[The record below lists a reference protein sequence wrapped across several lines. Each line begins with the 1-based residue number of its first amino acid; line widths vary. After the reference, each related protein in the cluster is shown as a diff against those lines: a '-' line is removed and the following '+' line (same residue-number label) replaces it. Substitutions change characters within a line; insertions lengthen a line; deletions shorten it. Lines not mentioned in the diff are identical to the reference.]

1 MRATVRS
8 SGRGETVQLHIQ
20 GISAA
25 VDHAVLPGPGPVR
38 DEPTPEE
45 LLAASLASC
54 TATAMEL
61 YSRRKDWEV
70 GLIEV
75 DVDYAP
81 SQRGSPTRCTIVVRL
96 PESLAPGRRDRL
108 MQVGAT
114 SGIHRTLEGEVVFDE
129 RLELLPA
136 AAAIGQDPEAATEP
150 RRRRIP
156 ILNGLRGA
164 LKAPQG

>member
-1 MRATVRS
+1 MKATVRS
-8 SGRGETVQLHIQ
+8 TGHGETVQLHIE
-20 GISAA
+20 GITST
-25 VDHAVLPGPGPVR
+25 PGPAHLPEFVR
-38 DEPTPEE
+38 DEPTPHE

-61 YSRRKDWEV
+61 YARRKGWEV

-81 SQRGSPTRCTIVVRL
+81 SQRGSPTRCTTVVRL
-96 PESLAPGRRDRL
+96 PESLSPEQRDRL

-114 SGIHRTLEGEVVFDE
+114 SGIHRTLEGEVVFEE
-129 RLELLPA
+129 RLELA
-136 AAAIGQDPEAATEP
+136 AAPPPGIQAAYASAEP

-156 ILNGLRGA
+156 ILNGIREA

>member
-1 MRATVRS
+1 MKATVRC
-8 SGRGETVQLHIQ
+8 SGSGQTVQLDIEGITQ
-20 GISAA
+20 G
-25 VDHAVLPGPGPVR
+25 VDRGGTPEHGR
-38 DEPTPEE
+38 DEPTPQE

-61 YSRRKDWEV
+61 YARRKQWQV

-96 PESLAPGRRDRL
+96 PETLSAERRDRL

-114 SGIHRTLEGEVVFDE
+114 SGIHRTLDGEVVFDE
-129 RLELLPA
+129 RLELIA
-136 AAAIGQDPEAATEP
+136 AAATVAQDPEGPAER
-150 RRRRIP
+150 RRRRIS
-156 ILNGLRGA
+156 ILNGIRGA
-164 LKAPQG
+164 LKAPQS

>member
-1 MRATVRS
+1 MKTTVRS
-8 SGRGETVQLHIQ
+8 FGRGETVQLHIE
-20 GISAA
+20 GISASP
-25 VDHAVLPGPGPVR
+25 DHGVLPGPAR
-38 DEPTPEE
+38 EEPTPDE

-61 YSRRKDWEV
+61 YARRKDLEV

-129 RLELLPA
+129 RLELAPA
-136 AAAIGQDPEAATEP
+136 AAAVNQDPEAATAP

-156 ILNGLRGA
+156 ILNGLRGG
-164 LKAPQG
+164 LRAPQG

>member
-1 MRATVRS
+1 MKAVVRS
-8 SGRGETVQLHIQ
+8 VGRGESVELHIA
-20 GISAA
+20 GITQVPDRQVNAPA
-25 VDHAVLPGPGPVR
+25 R

-61 YSRRKDWEV
+61 YARRKGWTVDT
-70 GLIEV
+70 IEV
-75 DVDYAP
+75 DVDYSP

-96 PESLAPGRRDRL
+96 PENLPVEQRERL

-129 RLELLPA
+129 RLELIDVTSTGPL
-136 AAAIGQDPEAATEP
+136 EAGSSEEP

-156 ILNGLRGA
+156 ILNGLREA